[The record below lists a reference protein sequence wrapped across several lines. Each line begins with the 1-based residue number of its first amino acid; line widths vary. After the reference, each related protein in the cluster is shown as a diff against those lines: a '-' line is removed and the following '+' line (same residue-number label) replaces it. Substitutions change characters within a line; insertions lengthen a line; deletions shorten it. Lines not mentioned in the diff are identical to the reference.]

1 MKEKEVT
8 VINKILYYAV
18 APCLL
23 LYFLL
28 IDMSIIKCKIS
39 VLVVF
44 FLAII
49 IGVSINIIYKKKKS
63 DYKFDINE
71 KYAKAMMILVF
82 LELAFNFTK
91 I

>member
-1 MKEKEVT
+1 MKEKQVT
-8 VINKILYYAV
+8 LSNKILYYGL

-28 IDMSIIKCKIS
+28 IDMNFIQGKVSILAI
-39 VLVVF
+39 F
-44 FLAII
+44 FLAITI
-49 IGVSINIIYKKKKS
+49 CVSINIIYKKKVVS
-63 DYKFDINE
+63 YKFELNE

>member
-8 VINKILYYAV
+8 VINKALYYVV

-28 IDMSIIKCKIS
+28 IDMSIIKCKFS
-39 VLVVF
+39 VLAVF
-44 FLAII
+44 SIAII
-49 IGVSINIIYKKKKS
+49 IGVSTNIIYKKKKS
-63 DYKFDINE
+63 DYKFHINE

-82 LELAFNFTK
+82 LELVLNFTK